1 MEIYLAC
8 PRGEYR
14 NDAGKAEIGAKAVLA
29 KRKREAGL
37 DAKRGDQL
45 GERGLA
51 VDNPA
56 GRDAERG
63 GRHELIGFLIGEGG
77 VANVYR
83 LSLAA
88 KKGDYG

>member
-1 MEIYLAC
+1 M
-8 PRGEYR
+8 
-14 NDAGKAEIGAKAVLA
+14 LA
-29 KRKREAGL
+29 KRKREARL

-45 GERGLA
+45 RERGLA

-63 GRHELIGFLIGEGG
+63 GGHELIGFLIGEGG

-83 LSLAA
+83 LSLTA
-88 KKGDYG
+88 KREGYD